1 MNCGY
6 EEKLILYFYGEAGE
20 GLKAEVESHLGAC
33 GACRG
38 TLAALGAAGAR
49 LAAAQAAPSR
59 AAELAVMTAAR
70 AQAARSRGF
79 GFSWRPAV
87 FSLAL
92 SALMVAVFS
101 FSGRDASA
109 DLAWNSGLDSSIDS
123 VEYSVYQEQA
133 ELAAATGDLDYGV
146 SAVEDEVFG

>member
-1 MNCGY
+1 MNCGH

-20 GLKAEVESHLGAC
+20 GLKAEMEAHLAAC

-38 TLAALGAAGAR
+38 SLAALGAAGSR
-49 LAAAQAAPSR
+49 LAAAPSGPSR

-70 AQAARSRGF
+70 AQASRRRGF
-79 GFSWRPAV
+79 AFSWRPALL
-87 FSLAL
+87 SMAL

-101 FSGRDASA
+101 FTGRPASA
-109 DLAWNSGLDSSIDS
+109 DLAWNSGIDSRIDS
-123 VEYSVYQEQA
+123 VEYSVLQA
-133 ELAAATGDLDYGV
+133 QADLSAATGDWEYGV

>member
-20 GLKAEVESHLGAC
+20 GRAAEMEAHLAGC
-33 GACRG
+33 PACRG
-38 TLAALGAAGAR
+38 TLAALRAAGSR
-49 LAAAQAAPSR
+49 LAEAQAGPSR

-70 AQAARSRGF
+70 AQAARRRGF
-79 GFSWRPAV
+79 DFSWRPAA

-109 DLAWNSGLDSSIDS
+109 DLAWNSGLDSGIDS
-123 VEYSVYQEQA
+123 VEYSVLQA
-133 ELAAATGDLDYGV
+133 QADLSASTGDWEYGV